1 MLATRV
7 LSALVLAPPTLLA
20 IYLGSPY
27 FPLLLALAAAL
38 MAWEWERLCGGR
50 FSPVGGVIAASG
62 VAVAALGGL
71 APSWGGAAIA
81 VCVGLVGLLTRGAK
95 SPGALWMV
103 AGVPYIAVP
112 VLALAWLRADAG
124 YVPVFWLMAV
134 VWGTDIGAYAAGR
147 SIGGPLLAPRVSPK
161 KTWSGLGGGVVAA
174 FAVGAATGMALGTA
188 WAPLALVSACLA
200 VVAQAGDL
208 AESAVK
214 RHFGVKDASSLI
226 PGHGGLLDRVD
237 GIMTVAPAVVLLHL
251 VAGGLFPWR

>member
-1 MLATRV
+1 MRR
-7 LSALVLAPPTLLA
+7 AL
-20 IYLGSPY
+20 
-27 FPLLLALAAAL
+27 F
-38 MAWEWERLCGGR
+38 
-50 FSPVGGVIAASG
+50 PVGGVIAASG

-71 APSWGGAAIA
+71 APAWGRRDRRVRGSRRTADA
-81 VCVGLVGLLTRGAK
+81 GAK